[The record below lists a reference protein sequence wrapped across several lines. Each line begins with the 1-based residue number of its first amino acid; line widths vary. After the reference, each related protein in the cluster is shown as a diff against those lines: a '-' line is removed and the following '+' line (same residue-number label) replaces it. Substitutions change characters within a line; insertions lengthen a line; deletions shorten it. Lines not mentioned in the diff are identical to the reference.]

1 MATTTSTDKPAQT
14 TAGTWDDE
22 TDGRFF
28 AIVATLFA
36 PRFTEGASALL
47 MTYDA

>member
-1 MATTTSTDKPAQT
+1 MAMTTHTEKPAQT
-14 TAGTWDDE
+14 TAATWDDE

-28 AIVATLFA
+28 AIVAALFS

-47 MTYDA
+47 MSYDA